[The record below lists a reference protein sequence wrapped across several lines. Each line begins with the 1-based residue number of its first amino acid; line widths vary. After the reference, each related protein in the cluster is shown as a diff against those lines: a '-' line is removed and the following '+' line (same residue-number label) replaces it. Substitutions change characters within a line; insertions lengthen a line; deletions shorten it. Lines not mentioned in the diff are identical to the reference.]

1 VVFRGGIDI
10 GDGEGV
16 REGGRGEGGHQ
27 VVVAM
32 GDQLSSD
39 NVQVPR
45 SDGPLREPS
54 EEEKEKSLK

>member
-1 VVFRGGIDI
+1 MVFRGGIDI

-32 GDQLSSD
+32 GDRLSSD
-39 NVQVPR
+39 NVQVPC
-45 SDGPLREPS
+45 SDGPPRETS
-54 EEEKEKSLK
+54 EGEKEKLLK